1 MYVAGAELQ
10 QGQQQAAA
18 PGAAG
23 ESSRMAGQG
32 SSATL
37 GGPTVQAP
45 SRQSFQQD
53 APSSGPSNAWQQR
66 RASPAHAAPGAP
78 STSQALGQQQQEPQV
93 NNCVSMEAANIWR
106 LQIQSSVDM
115 CRYMLRSES
124 SPLQRW
130 GSQRSNDDLNV
141 VVGGGGEGGWGI
153 GGRG

>member
-1 MYVAGAELQ
+1 MLQGLGLHQHGADVCYRGLTCLQTVLMYVAGAEQQ

-18 PGAAG
+18 PGGAG

-53 APSSGPSNAWQQR
+53 APSSGPPNAWQQH

-93 NNCVSMEAANIWR
+93 NNWTSMEAAYIFG
-106 LQIQSSVDM
+106 
-115 CRYMLRSES
+115 CRSRAVMTWPAPYLRSEWS
-124 SPLQRW
+124 APQ
-130 GSQRSNDDLNV
+130 
-141 VVGGGGEGGWGI
+141 
-153 GGRG
+153 